1 VTNLDSWNPDD
12 TRSCRKPRPAAAVYS
27 GVISDNQTSQVFR
40 DWRQPVNGSSAVY
53 HWMSMR
59 SSAPNVIATLRR
71 VPLFAELSDQQLGA
85 MAERATRKRYER
97 ASTVFSEGD
106 LCLELLIVEKGSV
119 KLVKSAANGRQQL
132 MGIERTGNTLAE
144 VPVFDGGRYTVTALV
159 FEPTVLLRLEAEHFR
174 KVCLQQPE
182 VAVKVIKALGHRL
195 RHLERLV
202 EELSFSTV
210 RGRLIVHLLRLAE
223 EYGERDGTSVDFEL
237 KENNEELAARVG
249 TVRELISRNLGRLHG
264 DGLIE
269 MRRRIVR
276 IPHVQRLEDEVR
288 SCD

>member
-1 VTNLDSWNPDD
+1 MRPSVPD
-12 TRSCRKPRPAAAVYS
+12 A
-27 GVISDNQTSQVFR
+27 
-40 DWRQPVNGSSAVY
+40 
-53 HWMSMR
+53 
-59 SSAPNVIATLRR
+59 IATLRR

-85 MAERATRKRYER
+85 IAKRTTSKRYER
-97 ASTVFSEGD
+97 DSTVFSEGD
-106 LCLELLIVEKGSV
+106 ACFELLIVEEGSV
-119 KLVKSAANGRQQL
+119 KLLKSAANGRQQL
-132 MGIERTGNTLAE
+132 IAIERTGNTLAE
-144 VPVFDGGRYTVTALV
+144 VPLFDGGRHTVTALV
-159 FEPTVLLRLEAEHFR
+159 IEPTVLLRLDAEHFR
-174 KVCLQQPE
+174 KMCLQQPE
-182 VAVKVIKALGHRL
+182 VAVKVIKVLGHRL

-210 RGRLIVHLLRLAE
+210 RGRLIVHLLHLAE
-223 EYGERDGTSVDFEL
+223 EHGNRHGSSVEFEL

-276 IPHVQRLEDEVR
+276 IPDIQRLEGEIG

>member
-1 VTNLDSWNPDD
+1 
-12 TRSCRKPRPAAAVYS
+12 
-27 GVISDNQTSQVFR
+27 
-40 DWRQPVNGSSAVY
+40 
-53 HWMSMR
+53 MR
-59 SSAPNVIATLRR
+59 TLAPEAIATLRR

-85 MAERATRKRYER
+85 VAERATPRRYER
-97 ASTVFSEGD
+97 DSTVFSEGD
-106 LCLELLIVEKGSV
+106 PCHELLIVEQGSV
-119 KLVKSAANGRQQL
+119 KLLKSSANGRQQL

-159 FEPTVLLRLEAEHFR
+159 IQPTVLLRLDAEHFR
-174 KVCLQQPE
+174 RVCLQQPE

-223 EYGERDGTSVDFEL
+223 EYGKRDGTSVDFEL

-276 IPHVQRLEDEVR
+276 IPDVQRLEDEL
-288 SCD
+288 SGGE

>member
-1 VTNLDSWNPDD
+1 MRPSTPD
-12 TRSCRKPRPAAAVYS
+12 
-27 GVISDNQTSQVFR
+27 
-40 DWRQPVNGSSAVY
+40 
-53 HWMSMR
+53 
-59 SSAPNVIATLRR
+59 VIATLRR
-71 VPLFAELSDQQLGA
+71 VPLFAELSDQQLDA
-85 MAERATRKRYER
+85 VAERATRRRYER
-97 ASTVFSEGD
+97 DSNVFSEGD
-106 LCLELLIVEKGSV
+106 SCLELLIVEEGSI

-144 VPVFDGGRYTVTALV
+144 VPVFDGGRYTVTAVAL
-159 FEPTVLLRLEAEHFR
+159 EPTLLLRLDAAHFR
-174 KVCLQQPE
+174 KVCLQHPE
-182 VAVKVIKALGHRL
+182 VAAKVIKALGHRL

-223 EYGERDGTSVDFEL
+223 KCGKRDGASVDFEL
-237 KENNEELAARVG
+237 EENNEELAARVG

-276 IPHVQRLEDEVR
+276 IPNVQRLEEEAQIHG
-288 SCD
+288 